1 MLLVLRQIVII
12 PRKTLRI
19 VLAFARLLG
28 AEAQAAQ
35 SALSTVDS
43 F

>member
-1 MLLVLRQIVII
+1 L
-12 PRKTLRI
+12 PI

-28 AEAQAAQ
+28 AEAQRAQ

-43 F
+43 FIKILTEK

>member
-1 MLLVLRQIVII
+1 MLLVLRQNVVI